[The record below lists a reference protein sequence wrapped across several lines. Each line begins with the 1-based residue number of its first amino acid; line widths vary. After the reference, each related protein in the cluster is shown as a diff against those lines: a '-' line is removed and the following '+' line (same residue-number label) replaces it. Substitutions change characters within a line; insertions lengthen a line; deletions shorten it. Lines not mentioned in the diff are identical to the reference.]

1 MHVGTERTHLNLRQ
15 AQGAVSAAGDS
26 PHFRA
31 SERAKLLDSTVTKT
45 AQVGV
50 IVHASIVPGFR
61 LEGTC

>member
-1 MHVGTERTHLNLRQ
+1 MHVGTEWTHLNLRQ
-15 AQGAVSAAGDS
+15 AQGAVSAAGYS

-31 SERAKLLDSTVTKT
+31 SERAKLFDSTVTKA